1 LRVRRSGTYGA
12 LSLGALLFVVAGL
25 YLPNVTGLKVGTIQL
40 EKSVVEQVSVSTDL
54 GISK

>member
-1 LRVRRSGTYGA
+1 MRRSGTYGA
-12 LSLGALLFVVAGL
+12 LSLGAPLFVVAGL